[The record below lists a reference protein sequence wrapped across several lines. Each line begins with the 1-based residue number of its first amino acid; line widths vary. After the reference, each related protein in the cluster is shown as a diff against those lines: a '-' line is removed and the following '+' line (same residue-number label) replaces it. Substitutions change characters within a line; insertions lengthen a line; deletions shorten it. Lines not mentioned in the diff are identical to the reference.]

1 MIKKREHI
9 MNVKSKYIFLFVVT
23 LLIFSSCNISANG
36 IKENSINVNSTQD
49 VEITNDN
56 VEAENEVSPEEDEE
70 YENLDENT
78 RELIEKANAGDLDAM
93 NYLAYYYFNGID
105 VEQDYQKS
113 LNWSIQSAEGGNVDS
128 MFNVGY
134 IYYYGYTGE
143 VNYDLAFEW
152 YERAAEHVHPKAL
165 NALGHMYY
173 EGLGVEKNL
182 DKALEYTRQS
192 AGWLHNYSFS
202 NMGTIIEEEELDGEA
217 NDWYRL
223 AGKNYMIPSG
233 SNSILYE
240 NLKSDASYIEV
251 EETLKDADIPLDF
264 VNNILYMFYA
274 GTLYDYLESESSQFK
289 DFDVSEIL
297 VCESHSYVTSKGWRY
312 DNHYLVDVD
321 DDGIAELISYQ
332 LEGTAGG
339 SQFQVLEN
347 SSGVYDLK
355 EENTSYHN
363 YGING
368 LIDYEGKKYFLIAGV
383 DIGNRAIY
391 RVDILPLNGLQLD
404 KMTTISLQ
412 ELDTVHMQTYQVND
426 DFHELSLLVEKRID
440 EMFSKGNLWRVFYK
454 NEGRSMVIDCD
465 INNDGDIENYKYE
478 ALFYGTINRP
488 TALEFESTNSEEDVA
503 IINKILKFNDL
514 GVPIGLEIFTLEGIN
529 YVGVLSYAL
538 GTNNYC
544 LTTFKLENDEFTVVL
559 NHFIT
564 FDEKFILK

>member
-1 MIKKREHI
+1 

-143 VNYDLAFEW
+143 VSYDLAFEW

-465 INNDGDIENYKYE
+465 INNDGDIEHYKYE